1 MPNIQATLIA
11 HSSYQIYQAAFS
23 LLASRVPEMKAETRE
38 EVSPVMT
45 QIVKRMNALLS
56 SLEEIDTISEAMKAL
71 LSIGATSTSKEES
84 SLTAMVAVVIDI
96 VRKYP
101 GISQAIAV
109 IPVLTS
115 VFMYSS
121 YGRA

>member
-45 QIVKRMNALLS
+45 QIVKRMNELLS
-56 SLEEIDTISEAMKAL
+56 SLEEVDTISEAMKAL
-71 LSIGATSTSKEES
+71 LSIGATSTPKEES
-84 SLTAMVAVVIDI
+84 SLTAMVAVVID
-96 VRKYP
+96 RHLARTFR
-101 GISQAIAV
+101 GNISPVTTQATGPQDEAKKK
-109 IPVLTS
+109 
-115 VFMYSS
+115 M
-121 YGRA
+121 